1 MVATTVVAHP
11 VLQVGTQGNCSV
23 TVGVFLGQQTP
34 GQPMVVVFST
44 MHLGS
49 TQVVAPPTLRQSGK
63 LVKVKVGQ
71 GAGALVVM
79 VVTVVMSV
87 GTRGHVFFGAWVIT
101 GKGTGSERAG
111 MMLGM
116 RERC

>member
-11 VLQVGTQGNCSV
+11 VLHVGTQGNCSV

-34 GQPMVVVFST
+34 AQPMVVVFST

-49 TQVVAPPTLRQSGK
+49 TQVVPPTLRQSGK

-71 GAGALVVM
+71 GAGTLVVI

-87 GTRGHVFFGAWVIT
+87 GTRGHVFFGA
-101 GKGTGSERAG
+101 
-111 MMLGM
+111 
-116 RERC
+116 